1 MSAQEYLDACKYITE
16 EEHKLIWDLYMS
28 GENHDCHTWV
38 TFGNVERVVGKII
51 LGRVENERR
60 DGI

>member
-1 MSAQEYLDACKYITE
+1 MTDGERGLRE
-16 EEHKLIWDLYMS
+16 DLFMS

-51 LGRVENERR
+51 LGRVKNERR
-60 DGI
+60 DGV